1 MLKQVIVNKK
11 CGTIT
16 PIMCNISDNKNGEA
30 VFIIKDEIGYIK
42 RVNNQP
48 KVEIRN
54 GLVNVN
60 NIVAFIN
67 IVNLNDDIDLMYEFF
82 LDYNDLLGKEIVD
95 SLCYQ
100 ERIIFQFRD
109 KYLKRAGQFV
119 IGNSLKKQ
127 AIKYREACM
136 KNKPWSQKDF
146 EVAKFLIHERY
157 EDVVDIWYKLGY

>member
-1 MLKQVIVNKK
+1 MLKQVILNKR

-48 KVEIRN
+48 KVEFRS

-60 NIVAFIN
+60 NILAFIN
-67 IVNLNDDIDLMYEFF
+67 ILNINDDMDLMYEFF
-82 LDYNDLLGKEIVD
+82 LDYHDVLGKEIIN
-95 SLCYQ
+95 SLCCQ

-109 KYLKRAGQFV
+109 KYLKRVGQLV
-119 IGNSLKKQ
+119 IRNRLKNQ
-127 AIKYREACM
+127 AIKYKEACM
-136 KNKPWSQKDF
+136 KNTSWSQKDF

-157 EDVVDIWYKLGY
+157 EDVVNIWYKLRH